1 MPFFQGLI
9 CPSSSPL
16 LLNADSVVASSPF
29 TIGFEAAGWKSAGHF
44 VNALIL
50 VAFVSAANGVV
61 YVQSRTVYSLALSNR
76 APKIFAKTTS
86 RGGKKPEHHLATLDE
101 LIGSSGLTATCS
113 ALCGHFD
120 L

>member
-9 CPSSSPL
+9 CPSDSPD
-16 LLNADSVVASSPF
+16 LLNASSKTASSPF
-29 TIGFEAAGWKSAGHF
+29 TIGFVAAGWKSAGHL

-61 YVQSRTVYSLALSNR
+61 YVQSRTIYSLALTKR
-76 APKIFAKTTS
+76 APKVFAKTTS
-86 RGGKKPEHHLATLDE
+86 RGGRDLQEYF
-101 LIGSSGLTATCS
+101 G
-113 ALCGHFD
+113 AL